1 MAVASRVTMRSMRP
15 RSGHFVAA
23 MLLVACGG
31 GAAAT
36 QLPKA
41 PPQAPPEVGAS
52 PEAGPPAE
60 AAAAVEAAPPPVTT
74 ESCTADAAWLAGGTF
89 KTASEGKTVTVQPF
103 CLDRTEVTADA
114 YAACV
119 RAGQCTADH
128 LTEAPLQI
136 HEARYCNYGARGRG
150 KHPINCVD
158 WNESATYCRAQGKRL
173 PTQEEWEWAA
183 RGGSEGRPFPWGNQ
197 PPRLGCTIL
206 ESGAAT
212 CPAGSNSQDVAPGGI
227 HDLAGNVSE
236 WTQSAYGSDR
246 IHRGGDWGVTNP
258 AILALTIAEG
268 DHAAPEHRD
277 GLVGFRCAR

>member
-1 MAVASRVTMRSMRP
+1 MRSMRL

-41 PPQAPPEVGAS
+41 PPQVAAS
-52 PEAGPPAE
+52 PEAGPLAEAVE

-128 LTEAPLQI
+128 LTEASLQI
-136 HEARYCNYGARGRG
+136 H
-150 KHPINCVD
+150 
-158 WNESATYCRAQGKRL
+158 
-173 PTQEEWEWAA
+173 
-183 RGGSEGRPFPWGNQ
+183 
-197 PPRLGCTIL
+197 
-206 ESGAAT
+206 
-212 CPAGSNSQDVAPGGI
+212 
-227 HDLAGNVSE
+227 
-236 WTQSAYGSDR
+236 
-246 IHRGGDWGVTNP
+246 
-258 AILALTIAEG
+258 
-268 DHAAPEHRD
+268 
-277 GLVGFRCAR
+277 